1 MRSPKRGIAIGA
13 ASAGDATAD
22 ARGLRVMRSIGLI
35 NPSSRY
41 FVVALGLFE
50 IVFGV
55 LAVLFHEPLLRLTI
69 VLVMLAITCLFGILV
84 YKLERAALRIS
95 DALVLPVRKEE
106 TVDGKAVRYDYD
118 LYVATAMAAIDDAG
132 LKKRTADLEK
142 IVGAICEN
150 RGNDDVRIFCAG
162 VKIKQRSAF
171 DDPAIALTGNVKRMR
186 ASRYLALFYFENIA
200 TSALIE
206 VGMALSLGKES
217 VWFVK
222 EGVELP
228 FLMRAP
234 PGRSPDADLPSV

>member
-118 LYVATAMAAIDDAG
+118 LYVATAMAAIASANASTGRVTCFDRYSASQ
-132 LKKRTADLEK
+132 LAT
-142 IVGAICEN
+142 N
-150 RGNDDVRIFCAG
+150 RARLVI
-162 VKIKQRSAF
+162 IS
-171 DDPAIALTGNVKRMR
+171 
-186 ASRYLALFYFENIA
+186 S
-200 TSALIE
+200 TS
-206 VGMALSLGKES
+206 M
-217 VWFVK
+217 
-222 EGVELP
+222 
-228 FLMRAP
+228 
-234 PGRSPDADLPSV
+234 